1 MKITYYGTAAGEAW
15 PGVFCRCEL
24 CEKARALG
32 GRNIRTRSQALVN
45 QDLLLENCCSGGGR
59 FDPGML
65 YYSPQIWTSDNTE
78 AIDRLRIQEGTALI
92 YPLSS
97 MGAHVAACPSHTNNR
112 TTPFK
117 TRGRVSLPGCFGYE
131 LDLTKL
137 TPEEKAMIPG
147 QLEEYRKYGPVFHNG
162 DYYRLASFAENH
174 AYDAIMAVSKDKRV
188 AVIDY
193 VEVESRARSRAV
205 RLELAGLGETTLYRS
220 SLTGEVRS
228 GAGWMYAGL
237 LLPRLEWDY
246 SSALI
251 VLEAV

>member
-15 PGVFCRCEL
+15 PGVFCDCEL
-24 CEKARALG
+24 CRKARMLG
-32 GRNIRTRSQALVN
+32 GKNIRTRSQALVN

-112 TTPFK
+112 TTPFR

-131 LDLTKL
+131 LD
-137 TPEEKAMIPG
+137 
-147 QLEEYRKYGPVFHNG
+147 
-162 DYYRLASFAENH
+162 
-174 AYDAIMAVSKDKRV
+174 
-188 AVIDY
+188 
-193 VEVESRARSRAV
+193 
-205 RLELAGLGETTLYRS
+205 
-220 SLTGEVRS
+220 
-228 GAGWMYAGL
+228 
-237 LLPRLEWDY
+237 
-246 SSALI
+246 
-251 VLEAV
+251 